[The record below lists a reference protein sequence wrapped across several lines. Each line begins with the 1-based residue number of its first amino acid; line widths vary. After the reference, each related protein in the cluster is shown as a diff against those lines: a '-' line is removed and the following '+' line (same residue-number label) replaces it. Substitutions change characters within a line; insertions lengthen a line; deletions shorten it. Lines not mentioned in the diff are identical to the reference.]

1 MLSKDAVQMVDHG
14 IETTTLV
21 KDSAYEARVG
31 ERVLEV
37 SDLCIEFKSEHGWS
51 TVVDHLDLTL
61 DRGETLGLVGESGS
75 GKTVTSLA
83 IMGLLTGPR
92 VKISGSVKLEGRELI
107 GMNKRDMNALRG
119 KSIGMIFQEPRR
131 SLNPA
136 FTVGDQIAEVVRR
149 HKVDV
154 SRGQSWV
161 RAVEMLELV
170 GIPDPAARAHEYPHQ
185 FSGGMCQ
192 RVMLAMAVACEPVVL
207 IADEPTTA
215 LDVTVQAQVLE
226 LLTELQER
234 MGLGIL
240 FITHDLGVVAETC
253 DRVSVLYG
261 GQVMESTG
269 AENLFYDP
277 LHPYTEGLLAS
288 TPDAQVRAERLYA
301 IPGTVPASWN
311 WPQGCRFHP
320 RCTYAQ
326 QGLCDSEPVVLSGAA
341 SHRVRCARADALEL
355 EGIKG

>member
-1 MLSKDAVQMVDHG
+1 MVEHEN
-14 IETTTLV
+14 ETV
-21 KDSAYEARVG
+21 VEAADVRLG

-37 SDLCIEFKSEHGWS
+37 TDLSIQFKNEHGWS

-92 VKISGSVKLEGRELI
+92 VRISGSVKLQGRELV
-107 GMNKRDMNALRG
+107 GMGKREMNALRG

-136 FTVGDQIAEVVRR
+136 FTVGDQIAEVVER
-149 HKVDV
+149 HREGVGH
-154 SRGQSWV
+154 REAWA

-170 GIPDPAARAHEYPHQ
+170 GIPDAAARAHEYPHQ

-215 LDVTVQAQVLE
+215 LDVTVQAQVLD
-226 LLTELQER
+226 LLTELQDR

-253 DRVSVLYG
+253 DRVAVLYG
-261 GQVMESTG
+261 GQVMETTA
-269 AENLFYDP
+269 AEDLFYDP
-277 LHPYTEGLLAS
+277 RHPYTEGLLAS

-301 IPGTVPASWN
+301 IPGTVPAAWN
-311 WPQGCRFHP
+311 WPSGCRFHP
-320 RCTYAQ
+320 RCVYAQ
-326 QGLCDSEPVVLSGAA
+326 SGLCDAGTVSLSGTE
-341 SHRVRCARADALEL
+341 SHRVRCARSDALEL
-355 EGIKG
+355 EGISR

>member
-1 MLSKDAVQMVDHG
+1 MADNITTNSPGTPDTLRGSGSDACIGGV
-14 IETTTLV
+14 
-21 KDSAYEARVG
+21 
-31 ERVLEV
+31 VLEV
-37 SDLCIEFKSEHGWS
+37 SNLCIEFKTEHGWS

-61 DRGETLGLVGESGS
+61 RRGETLGLVGESGS

-83 IMGLLTGPR
+83 IMGLLSGPR
-92 VKISGSVKLEGRELI
+92 VKITGSVQLEGRELV
-107 GMNKRDMNALRG
+107 GLSNREMNALRG
-119 KSIGMIFQEPRR
+119 KDIGMIFQEPRR

-149 HKVDV
+149 HSDGVG
-154 SRGQSWV
+154 RGQAWA

-170 GIPDPAARAHEYPHQ
+170 GIPDAAARAHEYPHQ

-226 LLTELQER
+226 LLTELQGR

-269 AENLFYDP
+269 AEELFYDP
-277 LHPYTEGLLAS
+277 QHPYTEGLLAS

-301 IPGTVPASWN
+301 IPGTVPAAWN
-311 WPQGCRFHP
+311 WPEGCRFHP
-320 RCTYAQ
+320 RCSYAQ
-326 QGLCDSEPVVLSGAA
+326 AGLCDSGAVSLTGA
-341 SHRVRCARADALEL
+341 DVHRVRCARADALAL
-355 EGIKG
+355 EGIKR